1 MQKHP
6 TTLIANQIPIWVD
19 PNLDS
24 SQQGDSNC
32 GGPST
37 MGELMKYQVHMMSKE
52 FGNTSGDHEAMTS
65 E

>member
-1 MQKHP
+1 
-6 TTLIANQIPIWVD
+6 
-19 PNLDS
+19 
-24 SQQGDSNC
+24 
-32 GGPST
+32 